1 MRPKTARRAQSFD
14 RAPRFGPANGNSRP
28 RTASRP
34 AVGASRRPEGT
45 VRIRVAVRPRPFI
58 KEDAELAAM
67 PGSSVDE
74 CVFEDAATSSI
85 LLKKPYFDS
94 RSFTLDCVLP
104 RTATQARG
112 ARCVRMTAAVAIRA
126 FLPRLPPPAHPATS
140 RADRRPCPLPRQPLL
155 LSPLPA
161 PPRHISPP
169 ARTQAET
176 YEAVARGVVDDVLR
190 GFNGAPPARPRHV
203 ARLLARAT
211 WHQ

>member
-34 AVGASRRPEGT
+34 AAGASRRPEGT

-112 ARCVRMTAAVAIRA
+112 APSARLTAAVATRA
-126 FLPRLPPPAHPATS
+126 
-140 RADRRPCPLPRQPLL
+140 
-155 LSPLPA
+155 
-161 PPRHISPP
+161 
-169 ARTQAET
+169 
-176 YEAVARGVVDDVLR
+176 
-190 GFNGAPPARPRHV
+190 
-203 ARLLARAT
+203 
-211 WHQ
+211 